1 MPLYRAYMIAYQVAV
16 DTNAVRVKAS
26 RLRSNPKIDERIVN
40 IQREVAA
47 KHKWS
52 LDTVV
57 GELTFVHDAAKADII
72 MDGLRKANSDAMLN
86 SLDRITSLLHISDE
100 GRRAQA
106 EADVA
111 KIKADEL
118 QGKGEDNP
126 ILLAMAKQ
134 AQQLV
139 NKEEE
144 DKE

>member
-100 GRRAQA
+100 GKRAKA
-106 EADVA
+106 EADIA
-111 KIKADEL
+111 QSKANEVNSNGGDGNIVIVDEWS
-118 QGKGEDNP
+118 D
-126 ILLAMAKQ
+126 
-134 AQQLV
+134 
-139 NKEEE
+139 
-144 DKE
+144 DDDTDD